1 MTGQLV
7 SAEAT
12 GGAGPSY
19 EHRVAAI
26 MLGRLLRGAHMPAGP
41 ERPIHRIGFQRR
53 NAGFPLDDFVAH
65 SLPRDDG
72 APETAVQFQVK
83 RTIRLS
89 ASDNHFR
96 TVIAAAVS
104 SCQERPTDVRS
115 GRLLFGLAVAEP
127 EAGLTDLGKLA
138 QRARSH
144 EEAKDFV
151 EALSPGSVA
160 ESRRALYGHVFDA
173 VEIAAGGAANPVAL
187 SHLLLARLHVW
198 RVSTDDDGATW
209 RDELDGLSDLA
220 TQAGL
225 AASDLLGMLY
235 KLAAIFDQEGGTV
248 GTALLHQQLFS
259 KFGVSLG
266 RPGVQ
271 GPSNPQINV
280 HGNGPSFNNIG
291 TQVFPNLSFGDPLGG
306 RTGGS

>member
-72 APETAVQFQVK
+72 APETAIQFQVK

-89 ASDNHFR
+89 ASDDHFR
-96 TVIAAAVS
+96 AVIAAAVR
-104 SCQERPTDVRS
+104 SCQERPADVRS
-115 GRLLFGLAVAEP
+115 GRLLFGLAAGEP
-127 EAGLTDLGKLA
+127 EAGLTELGRLA

-144 EEAKDFV
+144 EETKDFI
-151 EALSPGSVA
+151 EALNPGSVA
-160 ESRRALYGHVFDA
+160 ESRRTLYGHVYEA
-173 VEIAAGGAANPVAL
+173 VEIAAAGSADPVAL
-187 SHLLLARLHVW
+187 SHLFLARLHVW
-198 RVSTDDDGATW
+198 RVSADDDGATW
-209 RDELDGLSDLA
+209 RAELDGLSDRA

-225 AASDLLGMLY
+225 AASDLLGLLY
-235 KLAAIFDQEGGTV
+235 KLGTIFDQEGGTV
-248 GTALLHQQLFS
+248 GTALLHQQLLS

-266 RPGVQ
+266 RPGPRE
-271 GPSNPQINV
+271 PSNPQIHV

-291 TQVFPNLSFGDPLGG
+291 TQVFPNLSFGPPGG
-306 RTGGS
+306 